1 MASLL
6 TPDSLACLARLAEG
20 TPAGAF
26 VEVGVYQGGSAAVLA
41 EVAIRQGRP
50 LYLYDTF
57 TGIPTWEPEFG
68 DTHRPGD
75 FNDTS
80 LEAVRALVPE
90 AIILPGLFPD
100 TLVEM
105 GPIAFAHIDADQ
117 YRSIRDSI
125 AHLWPQIVPGGAML
139 FDDYKCLDGATR
151 AITEAF
157 GYDLPVTGTGKAY
170 VVKGMHGLAN

>member
-1 MASLL
+1 MPSLL
-6 TPDSLACLARLAEG
+6 NDDSLRYMAELASAC
-20 TPAGAF
+20 PPGAI

-41 EVAIRQGRP
+41 DIAEQQGRA

-57 TGIPTWEPEFG
+57 TGIPFYEPANG
-68 DTHRPGD
+68 DSHRVGD

-80 LEAVRALVPE
+80 IEAVRALVPK
-90 AIILPGLFPD
+90 AVICQGVFPD
-100 TLVEM
+100 TLIDM

-117 YRSIRDSI
+117 YRSIKDAI

-151 AITEAF
+151 AVTEAF
-157 GYDLPVTGTGKAY
+157 GYDLPVTANGKAY
-170 VVKGMHGLAN
+170 AIKGKA